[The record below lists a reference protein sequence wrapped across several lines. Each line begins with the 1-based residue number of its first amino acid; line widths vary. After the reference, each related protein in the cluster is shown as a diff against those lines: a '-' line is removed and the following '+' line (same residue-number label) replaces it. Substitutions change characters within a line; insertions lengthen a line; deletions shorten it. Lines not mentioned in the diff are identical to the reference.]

1 VEGYL
6 KQRAAVEFTH
16 GICPECSTKM
26 MADMDRALNQ

>member
-1 VEGYL
+1 
-6 KQRAAVEFTH
+6 VEFTH